1 MSKRTRALK
10 DELYDLYPKL
20 TPTAAAAL
28 DKMIAYLKLKNI
40 GAYHRL
46 SVQCDIAQMLL
57 EAEAQGRSIEDVLGT
72 DHRAFCDAIVGA
84 LPQPTLRERRLRM
97 GRDGIGGLALGW
109 ALAFLV
115 PVIQIYL
122 TYSSVPGVWE
132 VAKEYYGVTTSVPFT
147 VLQVLLLMVLSWACA
162 RISVTRRR
170 WQANVQFSL
179 RRKVLYYVAFFA
191 LLYVINIGSHW
202 VQLPDFLTEPLF
214 MMPLAVNVAVQV
226 VLVGAFF
233 WLNEHVDEG
242 GNDHEQTDTYR

>member
-57 EAEAQGRSIEDVLGT
+57 EAEAQGRSLEDVLGT
-72 DHRAFCDAIVGA
+72 DHRAFCDAIIGA

-115 PVIQIYL
+115 PVIVIYL

-132 VAKEYYGVTTSVPFT
+132 VAKDYYGVTTSVPFT
-147 VLQVLLLMVLSWACA
+147 VLQVLLLM
-162 RISVTRRR
+162 RRR
-170 WQANVQFSL
+170 WQVNVQFSS

-214 MMPLAVNVAVQV
+214 MLPLAVNVVVQAL
-226 VLVGAFF
+226 LVGAFF